1 MHNALKN
8 QKSKIYYSVHPNR
21 VNCTTVQNY
30 QLFFIAALK
39 KEFFLGSLLAKIS
52 RLIIFFGG
60 LKASPRFE
68 WHKVLHIILVIMN
81 F

>member
-1 MHNALKN
+1 MLEKF
-8 QKSKIYYSVHPNR
+8 KKVKFITVCSRIGLTVLLYKIIN
-21 VNCTTVQNY
+21 
-30 QLFFIAALK
+30 FFFYRCSEKRI
-39 KEFFLGSLLAKIS
+39 FFGGLLAKIS

>member
-1 MHNALKN
+1 MLEKF
-8 QKSKIYYSVHPNR
+8 KKVKFITVCSRIGLTVLLYKIINF
-21 VNCTTVQNY
+21 
-30 QLFFIAALK
+30 FFIAALK
-39 KEFFLGSLLAKIS
+39 KEFFFGGLLAKIS

>member
-1 MHNALKN
+1 MLEKF
-8 QKSKIYYSVHPNR
+8 KKVKFITVCSRIGLTVLLYKIIN
-21 VNCTTVQNY
+21 
-30 QLFFIAALK
+30 FFYRCSEKRI
-39 KEFFLGSLLAKIS
+39 FFLGGLLAKIS

-60 LKASPRFE
+60 LEASPRFE